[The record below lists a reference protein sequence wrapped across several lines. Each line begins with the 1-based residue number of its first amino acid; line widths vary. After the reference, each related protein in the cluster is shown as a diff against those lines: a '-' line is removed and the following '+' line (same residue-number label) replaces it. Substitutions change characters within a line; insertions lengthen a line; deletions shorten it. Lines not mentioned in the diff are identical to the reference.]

1 MKPGNPVSR
10 TRRLALKTLGLFG
23 GLLAAGRSQA
33 HHTATHFEDSSPH
46 NIVYQCN
53 KADPEYL
60 QHILFSAGELLRRYG
75 DDVQIVI
82 VAFGPGL
89 QLLGKKPEHPM
100 PAELQQRVSS
110 LSMYGVA
117 FHACGNTML
126 RPARP
131 RLDGRRPAAVR
142 ENGADRRGRHH
153 ADAGAGLL
161 LYQLVTL
168 KRVDRI
174 LITISRT
181 PRTISKRYQ
190 QRRSS
195 LSITASRLVCGKCV
209 SSL

>member
-1 MKPGNPVSR
+1 MKPGNTVSR

-33 HHTATHFEDSSPH
+33 HHTDTHFEDSSPH

-89 QLLGKKPEHPM
+89 QLLGKKLEHPI
-100 PAELQQRVSS
+100 PAELQQRASS

-126 RPARP
+126 SLNWTDDDLLPFAKMVP
-131 RLDGRRPAAVR
+131 I
-142 ENGADRRGRHH
+142 GAEDIMLMQEQGFS
-153 ADAGAGLL
+153 
-161 LYQLVTL
+161 Y
-168 KRVDRI
+168 
-174 LITISRT
+174 ISW
-181 PRTISKRYQ
+181 
-190 QRRSS
+190 
-195 LSITASRLVCGKCV
+195 
-209 SSL
+209 